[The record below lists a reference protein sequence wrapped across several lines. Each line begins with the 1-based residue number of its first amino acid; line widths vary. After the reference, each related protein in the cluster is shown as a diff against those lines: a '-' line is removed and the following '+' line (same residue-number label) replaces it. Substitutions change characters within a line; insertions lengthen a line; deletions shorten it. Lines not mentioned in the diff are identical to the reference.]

1 MGLMDVLISKFLG
14 REETTSKDDAKK
26 RLKLVLLQD
35 RSLLPPDKFEAMKKE
50 IFEVVS
56 KYIDIDLQALE
67 VNVEKVDQSM
77 ALIANIP
84 IRAKKTK
91 NLDS

>member
-1 MGLMDVLISKFLG
+1 MGLINILSKLIGKEDGPSK
-14 REETTSKDDAKK
+14 EDAKK

-35 RSLLPPDKFEAMKKE
+35 RSLLPPDQFEAMKKE
-50 IFEVVS
+50 IFQVVS

-77 ALIANIP
+77 ALVANIP
-84 IRAKKTK
+84 IRKAK
-91 NLDS
+91 NPNS